1 MDGTNALESKRRN
14 ALKLCIMNHI
24 MRPLF
29 IDVVECGP
37 WQKTKYFPFY
47 AATKCH
53 GTNVV
58 HKVAVMVIKKSPSQ
72 SAKANRFDSSVIQIT
87 SYFFVAKIV

>member
-24 MRPLF
+24 MMPLF

-37 WQKTKYFPFY
+37 WRKTKYLPFY
-47 AATKCH
+47 TAIKCH
-53 GTNVV
+53 GANIL
-58 HKVAVMVIKKSPSQ
+58 HKVAVMVVKKSPSQ
-72 SAKANRFDSSVIQIT
+72 SAKADIFDSAVIQIT